1 MTAFCE
7 LATPIGPLL
16 LWGDGEGLRGISF
29 QRAHPLQPSA
39 GWRRSREPF
48 GRALEQ
54 LTAYFAGRLER
65 FDVALAPLGTPFQIE
80 VWSALREIPY
90 GETTTYAAIARGL
103 GRPQAFRAVGAANG
117 RNPIPILIPCHRVVG
132 SDGSL
137 TGFGGGLDVKRA
149 LLALESRHRRPERSL
164 SAPLLPFGEQLPA
177 EDFSS

>member
-7 LATPIGPLL
+7 AATPIGPLL

-29 QRAHPLQPSA
+29 QRSHPLRPSA
-39 GWRRSREPF
+39 AWRRSRKPF

-54 LTAYFAGRLER
+54 LTAYFAGRLDR
-65 FDVALAPLGTPFQIE
+65 FDVALAPQGTPFQIE

-90 GETTTYAAIARGL
+90 GETTTYAAIARRL

-132 SDGSL
+132 ADGSL

-149 LLALESRHRRPERSL
+149 LLALEERHRRLNRFGP
-164 SAPLLPFGEQLPA
+164 APLLPFDEEGQTQDLSP
-177 EDFSS
+177 